1 MTCVYTGARV
11 FFENYGMV
19 VAADLFVVGDCVIIR
34 WMPNS
39 KRFPAD
45 EGDVENTHQVRDLRG
60 CWHRED
66 IGVTVVP
73 ANMISGSM
81 AR

>member
-19 VAADLFVVGDCVIIR
+19 VAADLFVVSSCVIIR
-34 WMPNS
+34 WS
-39 KRFPAD
+39 IQSRIIAD
-45 EGDVENTHQVRDLRG
+45 PTYQGEITHRVADLRG

-66 IGVTVVP
+66 LGVTVVP